1 MSDLSVFREETR
13 AWLIENCPEGVKGPG
28 AVHSGSTK
36 VSFEPAIQLWMERMA
51 ERGWT
56 VPTWPKEYGG
66 GGLTVEQTRVLFE
79 EMNALG
85 ARPPLINM
93 GTRMFGPTLLEFGTE
108 EQKQRHLTVIA
119 KGGAAWCQG
128 YSEPGAGSDLAS
140 LRCRAEDKGDYFLIN
155 GQKIWTSGA
164 QYADWMFCLVRTDF
178 DAAKHSGISFVL
190 VPMDQEGVTVKPI
203 SLISGNSPFCETFLD
218 DAIAEKRDLVGALN
232 EGWAIGKR
240 LLQHERSGQGGLSP
254 TAARPKP
261 VGVTID
267 LEVDDVL
274 KGYVNDPTISPA
286 LRDEVIDWKMR
297 SAAFRLTQKRAGAQA
312 RDGKTL
318 ADTTS
323 VFKLY
328 GSTLAQDRQEI
339 TVRLMGTKGL
349 GWEGDAFSSDEIGAA
364 RSWLSSKAV
373 TIYGGTNEVQ
383 ANIIAKRVLG
393 LPD

>member
-1 MSDLSVFREETR
+1 MGDLSAFREETR
-13 AWLIENCPEGVKGPG
+13 TWLVENCPEGAKGEG
-28 AVHSGSTK
+28 IVHTGSTK
-36 VSFEPAIQLWMERMA
+36 VTFPPDVQLWMERMA

-66 GGLTVEQTRVLFE
+66 GGLSVEETRVLFE
-79 EMNALG
+79 EMNEVG
-85 ARPPLINM
+85 ARPPLVNM
-93 GTRMFGPTLLEFGTE
+93 GTRMFGPTLLEYGTE

-140 LRCRAEDKGDYFLIN
+140 LRCRADDKGDYFLLN
-155 GQKIWTSGA
+155 GQKTWTSGA

-178 DAAKHSGISFVL
+178 EASKHSGISFVL
-190 VPMDQEGVTVKPI
+190 LPMDQKGVTVKPI
-203 SLISGNSPFCETFLD
+203 SLISGSSPFCETFLD
-218 DAIAEKRDLVGALN
+218 DAIAEKRDLIGTLN
-232 EGWAIGKR
+232 EGWTVGKR

-254 TAARPKP
+254 AAAKPKP

-274 KGYVNDPTISPA
+274 KDYVNDPLITPA
-286 LRDEVIDWKMR
+286 LRAEVIDWKMR
-297 SAAFRLTQKRAGAQA
+297 SAAFRLTQKRAGEQA
-312 RDGKTL
+312 KDGKT
-318 ADTTS
+318 AVDTTS
-323 VFKLY
+323 FFKLY

-339 TVRLMGTKGL
+339 VVRLMGTQGL
-349 GWEGDAFSSDEIGAA
+349 GWEGDSFSKDEIGAA